1 MSHADNVGNSGH
13 SRVSVSFTAA
23 IIVGDYLD
31 STQGGGNKLDH
42 RQVGLD
48 DPAALRKLDQDG
60 MLDRL
65 HEFPEEC
72 GRALDMAKKFALPGI
87 FRQVQKVVV
96 LGMGGSAIGG
106 DLVAS
111 LAEAESPVPI
121 QVYRGYH
128 LPAYVDS
135 RTLVVASS
143 YSGNTEETLS
153 CFEQSFARGALNLA
167 ITTGGRLLEVA
178 QERKIPTFA
187 YDYRSPP
194 RAAFPYGF
202 VSLLCFVQRLGF
214 LKSVGAGIEDIP
226 SLLRTYSKTIDENCS
241 EPNNVA
247 KQIARLLQRKVAVIY
262 GAELLSEVAH
272 RWKTQINEN
281 SKSWAF
287 YEILP
292 EMNHNS
298 VVGYEF
304 PSDVKKDISVI
315 TIESQF
321 LSDRIRIR
329 LEVVER
335 LLNTAGVAFKEVAG
349 VGDTAIAHVMSLVLL
364 GDYVSYYLAILNG
377 TEPGPVR
384 AIDYLKAELGRTDL
398 R

>member
-1 MSHADNVGNSGH
+1 LNRRD
-13 SRVSVSFTAA
+13 
-23 IIVGDYLD
+23 L
-31 STQGGGNKLDH
+31 
-42 RQVGLD
+42 GLD
-48 DPAALRKLDQDG
+48 DPTALRKLDPDG

-65 HEFPEEC
+65 HEFPDEC
-72 GRALDMAKKFALPGI
+72 GRALDMAKKFVLPDS
-87 FRQVQKVVV
+87 FREVERIVVI
-96 LGMGGSAIGG
+96 GMGGSAIGG

-143 YSGNTEETLS
+143 YSGNTEETLT
-153 CFEQSFARGALNLA
+153 CFEQSLARGALNLA

-178 QERKIPTFA
+178 RARSVPTFTYNYQA
-187 YDYRSPP
+187 PP

-202 VSLLCFVQRLGF
+202 VTLLCFMQRLGF
-214 LKSVGAGIEDIP
+214 LTKVGAGIEDIP
-226 SLLRTYSKTIDENCS
+226 SLLRSQTRTIDENCP
-241 EPNNVA
+241 EPSNIA
-247 KQIARLLQRKVAVIY
+247 KQTALFLHRKFAVIY
-262 GAELLSEVAH
+262 GAELLTEVAH

-281 SKSWAF
+281 SKSWAL

-304 PSDVKKDISVI
+304 PSDLKKDISVVMVV
-315 TIESQF
+315 SQLF
-321 LSDRIRIR
+321 SERIRIR
-329 LEVVER
+329 LEVVRR
-335 LLNTAGVAFKEVAG
+335 LLTASGIAFKEVAG
-349 VGDTAIAHVMSLVLL
+349 LGDTAIAQVMSLVLL

-384 AIDYLKAELGRTDL
+384 TIDYLKAELGR
-398 R
+398 REMRQ

>member
-1 MSHADNVGNSGH
+1 MTTGKCGFVDSPSPP
-13 SRVSVSFTAA
+13 AA
-23 IIVGDYLD
+23 IIVKDHLD
-31 STQGGGNKLDH
+31 IAGGGRNTLNY

-48 DPAALRKLDQDG
+48 DPAALRELDQDG

-72 GRALDMAKKFALPGI
+72 RRALDMAKKFALPES
-87 FRQVQKVVV
+87 FRKVQKIVV

-111 LAEAESPVPI
+111 LSETESPVPL

-143 YSGNTEETLS
+143 YSGNTEETLT
-153 CFEQSFARGALNLA
+153 CFEQSLARGAQNLA
-167 ITTGGRLLEVA
+167 ITTGGRLLELA
-178 QERKIPTFA
+178 RDRKVPAFT
-187 YDYRSPP
+187 YNYQSPP
-194 RAAFPYGF
+194 RAALPYGF
-202 VSLLCFVQRLGF
+202 VTLLCFMQRLGF
-214 LKSVGAGIEDIP
+214 LTNVGTGIEDIP
-226 SLLRTYSKTIDENCS
+226 SLLATYARTIDENCA
-241 EPNNVA
+241 EPGNIA
-247 KQIARLLQRKVAVIY
+247 KQVARSLHKKIAVIY
-262 GAELLSEVAH
+262 GAELLAEVAH

-281 SKSWAF
+281 SKAWAF
-287 YEILP
+287 YEIIP

-304 PSDVKKDISVI
+304 PSDLKKDIFVVM
-315 TIESQF
+315 IESQF

-329 LEVVER
+329 LGVVKR
-335 LLNTAGVAFKEVAG
+335 LLSNAGVAFREVAG
-349 VGDTAIAHVMSLVLL
+349 VGDAAIANVMSLVLL
-364 GDYVSYYLAILNG
+364 GDYVSYYLAFLNG
-377 TEPGPVR
+377 IEPEPVR
-384 AIDYLKAELGRTDL
+384 AIDYLKAQLGRSDI

>member
-1 MSHADNVGNSGH
+1 LE
-13 SRVSVSFTAA
+13 
-23 IIVGDYLD
+23 Y
-31 STQGGGNKLDH
+31 

-48 DPAALRKLDQDG
+48 DPDALRKLDQDG

-65 HEFPEEC
+65 HEFPDEC
-72 GRALDMAKKFALPGI
+72 GRALDMAKQFALPEI
-87 FRQVQKVVV
+87 FREAQRIVI

-111 LAEAESPVPI
+111 LAEAESPIPI

-153 CFEQSFARGALNLA
+153 CFDQSLTRGALNLA
-167 ITTGGRLLEVA
+167 ITTGGKLLQVA
-178 QERKIPTFA
+178 QERRVATFT

-202 VSLLCFVQRLGF
+202 VSLLCFMQRLGF
-214 LKSVGAGIEDIP
+214 LNKVGSGIENIP
-226 SLLRTYSKTIDENCS
+226 SLLRSYSKTIDENCS
-241 EPNNVA
+241 EPGNVA
-247 KQIARLLQRKVAVIY
+247 KQIARALHGKVAVIY

-304 PSDVKKDISVI
+304 PSDAKKDVSVVM
-315 TIESQF
+315 IESQF
-321 LSDRIRIR
+321 LSERIRTR
-329 LEVVER
+329 LEVVKH
-335 LLNTAGVAFKEVAG
+335 LLNTAGVAFNEVAG
-349 VGDTAIAHVMSLVLL
+349 IGDTAIAHVMSLVLL

-377 TEPGPVR
+377 TEPGPVH
-384 AIDYLKAELGRTDL
+384 AIDYLKAELGKGDL

>member
-1 MSHADNVGNSGH
+1 
-13 SRVSVSFTAA
+13 
-23 IIVGDYLD
+23 
-31 STQGGGNKLDH
+31 
-42 RQVGLD
+42 LD
-48 DPAALRKLDQDG
+48 DAAELRKLDQDG

-65 HEFPEEC
+65 HEFPDQC
-72 GRALDMAKKFALPGI
+72 GRALDMAKGFALPER
-87 FRQVQKVVV
+87 FRKVEKIVV

-111 LAEAESPVPI
+111 LAEAESPIPV

-128 LPAYVDS
+128 LPAYVDG

-153 CFEQSFARGALNLA
+153 CLEQSLARGALNLA
-167 ITTGGRLLEVA
+167 ITTGGRLLQIA
-178 QERKIPTFA
+178 RERKLPTFT
-187 YDYRSPP
+187 YDYLSPP

-202 VSLLCFVQRLGF
+202 VSLLCFLQRLGF
-214 LKSVGAGIEDIP
+214 LHKVGSGIEDIP

-241 EPNNVA
+241 ETSNIA
-247 KQIARLLQRKVAVIY
+247 KQIARFLHGKVAVIY
-262 GAELLSEVAH
+262 GAEQLSEVAH

-304 PSDVKKDISVI
+304 PSEVKKDISVI
-315 TIESQF
+315 MIDSRFFT
-321 LSDRIRIR
+321 DRIRIR
-329 LEVVER
+329 LKVVR
-335 LLNTAGVAFKEVAG
+335 HLLNTAGVAFKEVEGA
-349 VGDTAIAHVMSLVLL
+349 GDTAIAHVMSLVLL

-384 AIDYLKAELGRTDL
+384 AIDYLKAELGRTSP

>member
-1 MSHADNVGNSGH
+1 MEDCLDITSGG
-13 SRVSVSFTAA
+13 RNT
-23 IIVGDYLD
+23 L
-31 STQGGGNKLDH
+31 NH

-48 DPAALRKLDQDG
+48 DAGALRKLDKDG

-72 GRALDMAKKFALPGI
+72 GRALDMAKKFALPESLRNVEKI
-87 FRQVQKVVV
+87 VV

-111 LAEAESPVPI
+111 LSEAESVVPI

-128 LPAYVDS
+128 LPAHVDS

-143 YSGNTEETLS
+143 YSGNTEETLT
-153 CFEQSFARGALNLA
+153 CFEQSLARGAQNLA
-167 ITTGGRLLEVA
+167 ITTGGRLLELA
-178 QERKIPTFA
+178 KERKVPTFT
-187 YDYRSPP
+187 YNYQSPP
-194 RAAFPYGF
+194 RAALPYGF
-202 VSLLCFVQRLGF
+202 VTLLCFMQRLGF
-214 LKSVGAGIEDIP
+214 LTNVGAGIEGIP
-226 SLLRTYSKTIDENCS
+226 SLLAAYARTIDENCAEAS
-241 EPNNVA
+241 NIA
-247 KQIARLLQRKVAVIY
+247 KRIARSLCGRFAVIY
-262 GAELLSEVAH
+262 GAELLAEVAH
-272 RWKTQINEN
+272 RWKTQVNEN
-281 SKSWAF
+281 SKAWAF
-287 YEILP
+287 YEIIP

-304 PSDVKKDISVI
+304 PSDLKKDIFVVI
-315 TIESQF
+315 IDSQF

-329 LEVVER
+329 LEAVKH
-335 LLNTAGVAFKEVAG
+335 LLMTAGVAFTEASG

-364 GDYVSYYLAILNG
+364 GDYVSYYLAFLNG

-384 AIDYLKAELGRTDL
+384 AIDYLKAQLGRSDV